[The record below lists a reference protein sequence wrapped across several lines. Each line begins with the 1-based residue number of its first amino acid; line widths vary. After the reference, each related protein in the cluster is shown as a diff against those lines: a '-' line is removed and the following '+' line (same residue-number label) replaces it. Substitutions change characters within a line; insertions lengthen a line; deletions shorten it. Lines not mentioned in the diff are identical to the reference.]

1 MKILIVE
8 DEEKISN
15 FIKKGLKEEGYLVEV
30 SEDGEKARNLIFS
43 NNYDLVIL
51 DLMLPN
57 IDGITLCGQI
67 RKRGIN
73 IPILILSAKDNV
85 KDKVQGLNSGADD
98 YLTKPFSFEE
108 LLARVRALLRG
119 KANKEITKLKLED
132 LEMDLLSHTVKRGG
146 KEIILSTKEYMLLEY
161 LMRNAENVVTRTM
174 ILENVWGLGFDTFT
188 NIVDVY
194 INYLRNKID
203 KDFDKKLLHTIR
215 GRGYMLKG

>member
-1 MKILIVE
+1 LKILIVE

>member
-203 KDFDKKLLHTIR
+203 KDFDKKLLHTMR